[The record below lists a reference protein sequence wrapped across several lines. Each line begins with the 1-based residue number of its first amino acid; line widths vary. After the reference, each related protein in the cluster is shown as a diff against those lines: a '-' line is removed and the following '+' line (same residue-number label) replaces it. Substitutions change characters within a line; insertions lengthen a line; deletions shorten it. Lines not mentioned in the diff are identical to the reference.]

1 LENRI
6 STVFLT
12 IELTLGLWI
21 SSAEQLWEIHCG
33 CVTEGSF
40 MLKYGSIA
48 LAAAFAGALS
58 FAGDASALDRRVKV
72 INNTSQTMVK
82 LQASNIGTNSWEED
96 ILGNRVLTSGREVV
110 VNLDDRSG
118 YCVFDLKATFRSG
131 ATAIRR
137 RVNICKVASWT
148 IND

>member
-1 LENRI
+1 MI
-6 STVFLT
+6 GKSMMM
-12 IELTLGLWI
+12 
-21 SSAEQLWEIHCG
+21 A
-33 CVTEGSF
+33 
-40 MLKYGSIA
+40 A
-48 LAAAFAGALS
+48 LAAGAL
-58 FAGDASALDRRVKV
+58 ASGVFSAEALDRRVRV
-72 INNTSQTMVK
+72 VNNTSQTMVK

-96 ILGNRVLTSGREVV
+96 ILGSGVLGSGRSIT

-137 RVNICKVASWT
+137 RVNICQVGVWT

>member
-1 LENRI
+1 MENFMMRM
-6 STVFLT
+6 
-12 IELTLGLWI
+12 GLVL
-21 SSAEQLWEIHCG
+21 S
-33 CVTEGSF
+33 
-40 MLKYGSIA
+40 
-48 LAAAFAGALS
+48 AAAVAGVLS
-58 FAGDASALDRRVKV
+58 YAGDASAQDRRVRV

-96 ILGNRVLTSGREVV
+96 ILGNRILPAGREIV

-118 YCVFDLKATFRSG
+118 YCVFDLRATFRSG
-131 ATAIRR
+131 ATAVRR

>member
-1 LENRI
+1 
-6 STVFLT
+6 
-12 IELTLGLWI
+12 
-21 SSAEQLWEIHCG
+21 
-33 CVTEGSF
+33 
-40 MLKYGSIA
+40 MLKTVSMA
-48 LAAAFAGALS
+48 LALAFAGTLVSTNA
-58 FAGDASALDRRVKV
+58 ADALDRRVKV
-72 INNTSQTMVK
+72 INNTSQTMVR

-96 ILGNRVLTSGREVV
+96 ILGNRVLGSGREIV

-131 ATAIRR
+131 ASAIRR

>member
-1 LENRI
+1 MI
-6 STVFLT
+6 MKGMMF
-12 IELTLGLWI
+12 G
-21 SSAEQLWEIHCG
+21 AAAAA
-33 CVTEGSF
+33 
-40 MLKYGSIA
+40 A
-48 LAAAFAGALS
+48 LAIGTFSVEAQ
-58 FAGDASALDRRVKV
+58 DRRVRV
-72 INNTSQTMVK
+72 VNNTSQTMVK

-96 ILGNRVLTSGREVV
+96 ILGSGVLASGRQIT

-137 RVNICKVASWT
+137 RVNICQVGVWT